1 VADPD
6 QAFGEQSNWGVPRR
20 SKYQK
25 LSATIV
31 VCHTKEVTFCRS
43 KSGYFCWSNYA
54 IFQGKTTVWKRFI
67 SSIQKRFETGPKQW
81 ASFFTSYTDLV
92 YLQNVFKRF
101 KSMLRASICHC
112 FGYVQRNQQACPW
125 EWDSYGNPMVNVPW
139 DGMRR
144 DRHKLLW
151 DGNGTDECVPWKTL
165 GLSMGMSFLWESH
178 AKRSMGWDRHKL
190 LWDWDG
196 TDKYVSW
203 TTLEISEEQCLKRIP
218 DLVRSRMVLLRLGS
232 DNSCPTIG
240 LKWKVKWRSR
250 FQAKLVHLHVHERL
264 IHCWSDNSNTTPE

>member
-1 VADPD
+1 MADPD

-112 FGYVQRNQQACPW
+112 FGYAPG
-125 EWDSYGNPMVNVPW
+125 S
-139 DGMRR
+139 
-144 DRHKLLW
+144 
-151 DGNGTDECVPWKTL
+151 T
-165 GLSMGMSFLWESH
+165 
-178 AKRSMGWDRHKL
+178 
-190 LWDWDG
+190 
-196 TDKYVSW
+196 VSICQKI
-203 TTLEISEEQCLKRIP
+203 LCFVF
-218 DLVRSRMVLLRLGS
+218 D
-232 DNSCPTIG
+232 
-240 LKWKVKWRSR
+240 
-250 FQAKLVHLHVHERL
+250 L
-264 IHCWSDNSNTTPE
+264 IHVFIISRSIFYLFIESDQVWIDCHNFLA

>member
-112 FGYVQRNQQACPW
+112 FGYAQRNQQACPW

-178 AKRSMGWDRHKL
+178 AKRSMGWD
-190 LWDWDG
+190 G
-196 TDKYVSW
+196 TGINCYGIGMGQINMSHGQPWKSVKNSVWNAFPTWLEVEWFFLDLEV
-203 TTLEISEEQCLKRIP
+203 TT
-218 DLVRSRMVLLRLGS
+218 
-232 DNSCPTIG
+232 
-240 LKWKVKWRSR
+240 
-250 FQAKLVHLHVHERL
+250 HVPR
-264 IHCWSDNSNTTPE
+264 